1 MGFFQF
7 FRIRNDRIG
16 MGFEFGVNRVK
27 FYALQSK
34 SMGQLWEQYLDSE
47 EPYQVLS
54 GEKYTTFIAL
64 LIARSKFEEEQMSLG
79 QSFTHKIED
88 CVERKDILGEQNALA
103 EAEKQ
108 VSTDFDCIK

>member
-1 MGFFQF
+1 
-7 FRIRNDRIG
+7 

-34 SMGQLWEQYLDSE
+34 SMGQLWEQYLDGE

-64 LIARSKFEEEQMSLG
+64 LVARSKFEEEQMSLG
-79 QSFTHKIED
+79 QSFIHKIED
-88 CVERKDILGEQNALA
+88 FVERKDILGEQNALA

-108 VSTDFDCIK
+108 VSTDFDYIKW